1 MANAIKMLQDD
12 HNSARV
18 LFKQIPTIQNGA
30 QDEEEK
36 AAMQLISLLETHTTL
51 EEEMVYPLLQ
61 DAHPDLIKHSEE
73 EHDEA
78 KQLIKEVAKLPAGVE
93 LREAVGRLQVAVE
106 EHVDEEEEK
115 LFPLLTELLG
125 VSGLE
130 ELGRDM
136 LTRQQELMQAAVET
150 TGAAAT
156 GRPKNI
162 YPKI

>member
-18 LFKQIPTIQNGA
+18 LFNQIPTIQGGA

-36 AAMQLISLLETHTTL
+36 ATLQLISLLQTHTTL
-51 EEEMVYPLLQ
+51 EEEMIYPILKES
-61 DAHPDLIKHSEE
+61 HPDLIKHSED

-78 KQLIKEVAKLPAGVE
+78 KQLIAELEKLPAGME
-93 LREAVGRLQVAVE
+93 LREMVQRLKIAVE
-106 EHVDEEEEK
+106 EHVAEEEEK
-115 LFPLLTELLG
+115 VFPLLSETLG

-130 ELGRDM
+130 DLGRQM
-136 LTRQQELMQAAVET
+136 LGRQQELMQDAEET
-150 TGAAAT
+150 TGAASA

-162 YPKI
+162 YPKM

>member
-12 HNSARV
+12 HNSARI
-18 LFKQIPTIQNGA
+18 LFNSIPTIQNGA

-36 AAMQLISLLETHTTL
+36 ATMQLISLLQTHTTL
-51 EEEMVYPLLQ
+51 EEEMVYPLLA

-78 KQLIKEVAKLPAGVE
+78 EQLMKEIAKMPAGME
-93 LREAVGRLQVAVE
+93 LREAITRLQTAVE
-106 EHVDEEEEK
+106 EHVNEEEEK
-115 LFPLLTELLG
+115 LFPLLTETLG
-125 VSGLE
+125 VSALE
-130 ELGRDM
+130 DLGRQM
-136 LTRQQELMQAAVET
+136 LARQQELMQDADET

-162 YPKI
+162 YPKL